1 MNNDSFSAV
10 DFAPAERE
18 QSRATIGLSG
28 ASGGGKTFTALALLS
43 GLLGPKPTPSMT
55 SKIAVIDTDGG
66 ASRKY
71 AKGRPFYFSVADL
84 RNFSPEAFMAQIRRA
99 EEMGFECLLVDNICD
114 EWEWVLG
121 EIDNLK
127 KKMDTR
133 SAWGVMTPRHNAFIR
148 CLTKTRMHVV
158 ASVLSKQAYAEIDD
172 ERKPGK
178 KKMQKIGLQPIQREG
193 IERLF
198 DIFGDMSD
206 GVLTITK
213 TRCSPLFQQSYVT
226 PGIELAT
233 IIKDWL
239 VDGVDQEGFERAVV
253 ALPGSTGTFR
263 EAQEK
268 AVVAMLIDLAAPA
281 SLSRDDFSATKARI
295 ERAFHMAKLD
305 RETGERLMKT
315 FTSEVKTL
323 VEKQKSGGSV
333 VRPDEEQPT
342 AAPA

>member
-1 MNNDSFSAV
+1 MSNDFSAI

-28 ASGGGKTFTALALLS
+28 ASGGGKTYTALALLS
-43 GLLGPKPTPSMT
+43 GLLGPKPEPWMT

-66 ASRKY
+66 SSRKY

-84 RNFSPEAFMAQIRRA
+84 RVFSPEAFTAQILRA

-127 KKMDTR
+127 KRMDTR
-133 SAWGVMTPRHNAFIR
+133 AAWGVMTPRHNAFIR
-148 CLTKTRMHVV
+148 TLTKTKMHLV
-158 ASVLSKQAYAEIDD
+158 ASVLSKQAYAEVDD
-172 ERKPGK
+172 ERRAGK

-213 TRCSPLFQQSYVT
+213 TRCSPLFQQTYVT
-226 PGIELAT
+226 PGHSLAQT
-233 IIKDWL
+233 IKDWL
-239 VDGVDQEGFERAVV
+239 VDGVDQEGFERAVM
-253 ALPGSTGTFR
+253 ALGGSSGPLR
-263 EAQEK
+263 EEQERDVTK
-268 AVVAMLIDLAAPA
+268 MLLDLAVPS
-281 SLSRDDFSATKARI
+281 SLSRDDFDATKARVI
-295 ERAFHMAKLD
+295 RAFYASKLD
-305 RETGERLMKT
+305 RETAERLMAV
-315 FTSEVKTL
+315 FRAEVQRL
-323 VEKQKSGGSV
+323 VVNQKSGAGA
-333 VRPDEEQPT
+333 VRPDQE
-342 AAPA
+342 AAA